1 MGLWSLPHVGDGY
14 VKKEALRPAL
24 CLRRMFEKNRP
35 SILECEG
42 SACWAEVGT
51 GFWNSAKRA
60 DMEHKVH
67 MARGV
72 VWRCLEIIR
81 RSRPFL
87 SKRRLPQLEP

>member
-51 GFWNSAKRA
+51 
-60 DMEHKVH
+60 DMGHKVH
-67 MARGV
+67 MECTWQG
-72 VWRCLEIIR
+72 RCVAVPGDHP
-81 RSRPFL
+81 SF
-87 SKRRLPQLEP
+87 